1 MIPVSLTIKGLYSY
15 QEEQLID
22 FTKLTEAQLFGIF
35 GTVGSGKSS
44 ILEAI
49 SFALYSDTERL
60 NKSGDNRNYNML
72 NLKSSELLIDFT
84 FLNHDEQLYRF
95 VVKGRRNGNNFEDVG
110 TFKRSAYKLNGA
122 VPEPLPE
129 TTAEAII
136 GLSYENFR
144 RTIIIPQGKFQ
155 EFLQLGDAAR
165 TNMLKEIFQLEKYE
179 FYQQTVSLERKNE
192 AELQQ
197 LSGSLLQLEHVS
209 EEIITIK
216 TEEVNRLAE
225 KHKEAQT
232 TLTELEKEEAELTGL
247 KKQLDERTQ
256 KQLELNQLNLQ
267 KPSIDEWSKQVN
279 QVEYCLQHFKGLFEQ
294 EENAKRIRQSKQ
306 KDGDAANGKLERI
319 NTQLEV
325 DEPQLEVV
333 AKEYA
338 QLDVRRKEK
347 QDYSTLL
354 LVKKATITIQQLNQ
368 GLKDKTEINAKSQE
382 TKTNAEQLLT
392 NQKRLITELKAKMP
406 DSLELGNVQ
415 SWFVQLDALTNNLA
429 GAKNSVSGLEQQIE
443 AQKHQI
449 PSLIPPILLERFPFS
464 VDSTIENHL
473 LTFQNEERSNRNR
486 EKELKQTLDKL
497 RLQSELAVFTE
508 QIAENEACPL
518 CGSHEHPQV
527 LHIENVTSDVE
538 KTEKDLN
545 LLEEEYQ
552 RITEASRH
560 LEIAASRITDSKDQ
574 LQVFK
579 TKVTEIEEQI
589 LQHRS
594 TFVSRHFSPDERDH
608 FRQLQQ
614 ESVTNQQELKRLE
627 TDLGTLEESLRLA
640 TLSYETTKDELSELH
655 TQIKVET
662 SNQSMLKG
670 QIQILEETALVL
682 DEVTIQEK
690 IDDLNLFILEI
701 EKKHLLLTNRIQ
713 QNKVDKASSTATY
726 NAGKEEITRLDK
738 ELSELTKRIE
748 ITLSDSSLFS
758 HRTEVEKTLT
768 LDIDL
773 PIVKQQIAYFQQQL
787 FSVNATL
794 EVLNK
799 ALDGKTVDPDKYA
812 NLLRSVQ
819 QFKTDVDGQN
829 TARIEAETLLNKL
842 KEEWIVKKQVISDT
856 EKREHRKTNIQT
868 LKRLFSAS
876 GFVNYISSVYLQ
888 QLCEASNERFYKL
901 TKQQL
906 RLELTEGNN
915 FQIRDYL
922 NEGRLRSVK
931 TLSGGQTFQASLC
944 LALALAESIPQQSRA
959 NQNFF
964 FLDEGFG
971 SQDKE
976 SLRIVF
982 ESLKALRQENR
993 IVGVISHVEE
1003 LQQEID
1009 TYLTIA
1015 NDPEKGSLVMGSW
1028 E

>member
-15 QEEQLID
+15 QEEQVID

-49 SFALYSDTERL
+49 SFALYGETERM
-60 NKSGDNRNYNML
+60 NSRDNRNYNML
-72 NLKSSELLIDFT
+72 NLKSGELLIDFT

-110 TFKRSAYKLNGA
+110 TFRRTAYKLNGTI
-122 VPEPLPE
+122 PEPLPE
-129 TTAEAII
+129 TTAESII

-179 FYQQTVSLERKNE
+179 FYQQTVSLERKND
-192 AELQQ
+192 AELQR

-209 EEIITIK
+209 EEIIATK
-216 TEEVNRLAE
+216 TEEVNLLVE
-225 KHKEAQT
+225 KHKETQI
-232 TLTELEKEEAELTGL
+232 TLAGLEKEEAELAGL
-247 KKQLDERTQ
+247 KKQLDEQKQ

-294 EENAKRIRQSKQ
+294 EVNAKKALQLKQ
-306 KDGDAANGKLERI
+306 NDVDTANTELERI
-319 NTQLEV
+319 NAQLEV
-325 DEPQLEVV
+325 DEPQLEAI
-333 AKEYA
+333 AKEYT
-338 QLDVRRKEK
+338 QLDLRRKEQ
-347 QDYSTLL
+347 QDYATLL
-354 LVKKATITIQQLNQ
+354 LVKKATITIQQLNL
-368 GLKDKTEINAKSQE
+368 GLKDKTEISTKNLE
-382 TKTNAEQLLT
+382 TKTNAEQLLA

-406 DSLELGNVQ
+406 DSVELGNVQ
-415 SWFVQLDALTNNLA
+415 SWFVQLDALINNLA
-429 GAKNSVSGLEQQIE
+429 GAKNSLSSCEQQIE
-443 AQKHQI
+443 TQKQQI

-464 VDSTIENHL
+464 ADSTIENHL
-473 LTFQNEERSNRNR
+473 LTFQNEERSNRNK
-486 EKELKQTLDKL
+486 EKELKQALDKL

-518 CGSHEHPQV
+518 CGSHDHPQV
-527 LHIENVTSDVE
+527 LHIENVTSDIE
-538 KTEKDLN
+538 KAEKDLN
-545 LLEEEYQ
+545 LLDEEYQ
-552 RITEASRH
+552 KITEASRQ
-560 LEIAASRITDSKDQ
+560 LEIATSRLKDSMDQ
-574 LQVFK
+574 LQEFK

-589 LQHRS
+589 RQHRS
-594 TFVSRHFSPDERDH
+594 IFVWTQFSPDERDH
-608 FRQLQQ
+608 FLQLQQ
-614 ESVTNQQELKRLE
+614 ESATYQQELKRLE
-627 TDLGTLEESLRLA
+627 TDLGTLEESVRLA
-640 TLSYETTKDELSELH
+640 TLSYETIKDELNELN
-655 TQIKVET
+655 TQIKIET
-662 SNQSMLKG
+662 SNQSILKG
-670 QIQILEETALVL
+670 QIQTLDETAFVL

-690 IDDLNLFILEI
+690 IDTLNLFISET
-701 EKKHLLLTNRIQ
+701 EKEFELLTNRIQ
-713 QNKVDKASSTATY
+713 QNKINKASSTATC
-726 NAGKEEITRLDK
+726 NAAKEEITRLNK
-738 ELSELTKRIE
+738 ELTGLGERIE
-748 ITLSDSSLFS
+748 TSLSDSNLFS
-758 HRTEVEKTLT
+758 QRIEVEKTLA

-773 PIVKQQIAYFQQQL
+773 PIVKQQIIDFQQQL
-787 FSVNATL
+787 FSVNAAL
-794 EVLNK
+794 ETLNK
-799 ALDGKTVDPDKYA
+799 SLDGKTVDPEKYA
-812 NLLRSVQ
+812 NLLSSVQ
-819 QFKTDVDGQN
+819 QLKADVDGQN

-842 KEEWIVKKQVISDT
+842 KEEWIVKKQVISDA

-888 QLCEASNERFYKL
+888 QLCEAANERFYKL

-944 LALALAESIPQQSRA
+944 LALALAESIPQQSKS

-993 IVGVISHVEE
+993 VVGVISHVEE

-1028 E
+1028 ES